1 MMQIDEQALICDLAE
16 TYRIY
21 DYRSL
26 PARKV
31 AIFCVGLRENSRI
44 RMKMA
49 GEKVNAELSML
60 AAIIDRLSYLIW
72 GLSEDG
78 AKGIHQPV
86 SIFDMLHGREV
97 EKNVSSFDS
106 PEEFE
111 KRRKELIGGR

>member
-1 MMQIDEQALICDLAE
+1 MMQIDEQALVCDLAE

-31 AIFCVGLRENSRI
+31 ATFCVGLRENSRI

-49 GEKVNAELSML
+49 GEKVNTEITML
-60 AAIIDRLSYLIW
+60 AAIVDKLGYLIW

-78 AKGIHQPV
+78 VKGINKPV
-86 SIFDMLHGREV
+86 SILEILYGSE
-97 EKNVSSFDS
+97 EKQISSFDS

-111 KRRKELIGGR
+111 KRRKELIGG